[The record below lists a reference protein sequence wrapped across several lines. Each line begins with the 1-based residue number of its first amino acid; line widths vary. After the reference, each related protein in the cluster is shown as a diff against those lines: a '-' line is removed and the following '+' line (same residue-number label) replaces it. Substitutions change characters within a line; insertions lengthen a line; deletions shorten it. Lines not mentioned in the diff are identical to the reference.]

1 MSLETCV
8 ICGALFEL
16 DYENEE
22 FQMIAGDPH
31 CEECAENIEDEGQYH
46 ED

>member
-8 ICGALFEL
+8 VCGVQFEL
-16 DYENEE
+16 DADNEE
-22 FQMIAGDPH
+22 FQLIDNEPY
-31 CEECAENIEDEGQYH
+31 CEECAENIEDEGLFH